1 MIKKLKWQAAKM
13 IKINLNGKIQEFETQ
28 EGKLSVQK
36 LVEIRNLK
44 GFFAIELN
52 LKIINKE
59 DYNSTFINDGDSVEI
74 VSFAGGG

>member
-1 MIKKLKWQAAKM
+1 MINV
-13 IKINLNGKIQEFETQ
+13 ILNGEKKEFKAENGT
-28 EGKLSVQK
+28 LSVAE

-44 GFFAIELN
+44 GFFAVELN

-59 DYNSTFINDGDSVEI
+59 DYNSTLIKDGDSIEI

>member
-1 MIKKLKWQAAKM
+1 MIS
-13 IKINLNGKIQEFETQ
+13 IILNGEKKDIET
-28 EGKLSVQK
+28 ETDNISVSK

-44 GFFAIELN
+44 GFFAVELN

>member
-1 MIKKLKWQAAKM
+1 MIR
-13 IKINLNGKIQEFETQ
+13 ITLNGKAEEFDAE
-28 EGKLSVQK
+28 ELSVQK
-36 LVEIRNLK
+36 LAEIRNLK

-59 DYNSTFINDGDSVEI
+59 EYTTTFIKDGDNVEI

>member
-1 MIKKLKWQAAKM
+1 MIS
-13 IKINLNGKIQEFETQ
+13 IILNGEKKDIET
-28 EGKLSVQK
+28 ETDNISVSK

-44 GFFAIELN
+44 GFFAVELN

-59 DYNSTFINDGDSVEI
+59 DYSSTFIKDGDNVEI